1 MKDRSAILPAG
12 YSANGAYWI
21 EPSSGAFITS
31 SYYME
36 ALPDW
41 VTAFNSGDRAGQ
53 AEQEAGTPGTRDF
66 LRVGGLH
73 PGRQR
78 LRA

>member
-1 MKDRSAILPAG
+1 LLEEVKLFGISLKDRASILPAG

-41 VTAFNSGDRAGQ
+41 VTAFNSGDRAGS
-53 AEQEAGTPGTRDF
+53 G
-66 LRVGGLH
+66 
-73 PGRQR
+73 QR
-78 LRA
+78 ARAAR